1 MPWKTQ
7 TPPAGRG
14 EALVRLLCLR
24 PRAFT
29 LIELLIVV
37 AIIAI
42 LAAIAVPNFMEAQVR
57 SKVSRVQ
64 NDMRTTALGL
74 EAYCVDNGRYPP
86 MADKDGYVGWTE
98 RLKPLTSPVAYVPGY
113 SVFQDIFNNDYTS
126 RWNQTAYLNLGLV
139 FAYREKRSLLESPGA
154 GLVDRIWHDPD
165 SILFGCT
172 WQLISYG
179 PDREMDSNNDWDIN
193 SLYDAT
199 NGTKSH
205 GDINR
210 FGP

>member
-1 MPWKTQ
+1 M
-7 TPPAGRG
+7 
-14 EALVRLLCLR
+14 RLLCLR

-86 MADKDGYVGWTE
+86 MADKNGYVGWTE
-98 RLKPLTSPVAYVPGY
+98 RLKLLTSPVAYVSNY

-126 RWNQTAYLNLGLV
+126 RYNQTAYLNLGLV
-139 FAYREKRSLLESPGA
+139 FLYREKRSMLDSPDA
-154 GLVDRIWHDPD
+154 NLVDSIWHDPE
-165 SILFGCT
+165 SVLFGRI

-179 PDREMDSNNDWDIN
+179 PDRDLSYTPPDIN
-193 SLYDAT
+193 TLYDPT